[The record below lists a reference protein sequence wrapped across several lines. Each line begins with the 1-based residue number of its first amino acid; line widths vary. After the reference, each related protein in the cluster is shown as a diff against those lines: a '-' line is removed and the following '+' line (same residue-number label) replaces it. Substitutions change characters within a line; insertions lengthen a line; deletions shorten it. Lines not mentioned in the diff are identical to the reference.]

1 MAEASGR
8 RVRPPSALR
17 AVTVAALVAVLGL
30 VGVNAARQEWTLA
43 LGGLFLATGILHLL
57 ALLPRIEDR

>member
-1 MAEASGR
+1 
-8 RVRPPSALR
+8 VRPPSALR